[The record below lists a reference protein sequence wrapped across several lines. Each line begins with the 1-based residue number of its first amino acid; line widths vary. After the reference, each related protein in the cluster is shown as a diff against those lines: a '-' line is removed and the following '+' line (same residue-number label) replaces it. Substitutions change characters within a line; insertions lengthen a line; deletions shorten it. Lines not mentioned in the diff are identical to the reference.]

1 MSLETG
7 KTEQQ
12 EEPGGESK
20 PVCPACGAEARRR
33 DAKYC
38 STCGRSLEEHYRPA
52 DALRASYHL
61 HRPAG
66 ARQGGKGERPPPPG
80 SKKRPMSTMLPEV
93 NRNGAST
100 TALAFMTYALV
111 PFLGILFV
119 PGAVLIGVAGLLYSY
134 RAPHRG
140 GRRASL
146 ASVFC
151 GLLILGVQLLL
162 WWIIIK
168 VPEWSNPGTGGY

>member
-1 MSLETG
+1 MSSETG
-7 KTEQQ
+7 KIEQQ
-12 EEPGGESK
+12 EPEGESK

-38 STCGRSLEEHYRPA
+38 STCGRSLEEQYRPA

-61 HRPAG
+61 HRPARE
-66 ARQGGKGERPPPPG
+66 RQSGKGSRPLQPG

-111 PFLGILFV
+111 PF
-119 PGAVLIGVAGLLYSY
+119 
-134 RAPHRG
+134 
-140 GRRASL
+140 
-146 ASVFC
+146 
-151 GLLILGVQLLL
+151 
-162 WWIIIK
+162 
-168 VPEWSNPGTGGY
+168 